1 MLYDVKLR
9 IAYSYETPSDH
20 SRLVLRLL
28 PNDIPATQKVLARLL
43 TLDPMPAERRERVD
57 FFGNTLTSVVWHE
70 PVEAITI
77 DLAARFD
84 RRPDPKFLDFSPT
97 VEALRAEID
106 MQRGLSPIAPQ
117 HFTAPSRR
125 AGPQPDMTAF
135 AQAHVTPGMTT
146 LQAVE
151 TVGRALYSEMR
162 FDATATDV
170 ATPAAE
176 AFAKRHGV
184 CQDFTHIMISCL
196 RGLGIPAGYVSGF
209 LRTDP
214 PPGEPR
220 LEGADA
226 MHAWVRAWVGVELGW
241 VEYDPTNAQFAGAD
255 YITVAHGRDYDD
267 VAPVRG
273 ALRGSGGQDSSQA
286 VDVIPVVA

>member
-9 IAYSYETPSDH
+9 IAYSYETPSDQ

-135 AQAHVTPGMTT
+135 AQAHVTSGMTT

-209 LRTDP
+209 LRTLP
-214 PPGEPR
+214 PEGQPR

-226 MHAWVRAWVGVELGW
+226 MHAWVRAWCGKDMGW
-241 VEYDPTNAQFAGAD
+241 VEFDPTNDMLAGSDHIVIAR
-255 YITVAHGRDYDD
+255 GRDYFD
-267 VAPVRG
+267 VAPVK
-273 ALRGSGGQDSSQA
+273 GSMRLAGGQRTSQG
-286 VDVIPVVA
+286 VDVVAA

>member
-1 MLYDVKLR
+1 MQYDVKLR
-9 IAYSYETPSDH
+9 IAYKYQSPSDH

-28 PNDIPATQKVLARLL
+28 PNDIPASQSVLSRLL
-43 TLDPMPAERRERVD
+43 TMNPMPDERRERVD
-57 FFGNTLTSVVWHE
+57 FFGNSLTSVVWHQ
-70 PVEAITI
+70 PVDAINI
-77 DLAARFD
+77 DLTARFD
-84 RRPDPKFLDFSPT
+84 RKPDPKFLDFSPLVT
-97 VEALRAEID
+97 NLAAEIAA
-106 MQRGLSPIAPQ
+106 QRSLAPIAPQ
-117 HFTAPSRR
+117 HFTAASRR
-125 AGPQPDMTAF
+125 AGPQADMTAF
-135 AQAHVTPGMTT
+135 ARDSIAPGMTT

-151 TVGRALYSEMR
+151 AVGRALYSEMR
-162 FDATATDV
+162 FDATATEV
-170 ATPAAE
+170 STPAAE

-196 RGLGIPAGYVSGF
+196 RGVGIPAGYVSGF

-226 MHAWVRAWVGVELGW
+226 MHAWVRAWVGAERGW

-255 YITVAHGRDYDD
+255 YVTVAHGRDYDD

-273 ALRGSGGQDSSQA
+273 ALRGSGGQESSQA
-286 VDVIPVVA
+286 VDVIPIVA